1 MAIDVTAYVLLE
13 KDTKDQFIGG
23 REVMSI
29 LELDEGHDRPVWQVR
44 KAREKSALSKTLI
57 PSKPENI
64 LFEGVEFLVACA
76 LGPKFNAKDLIDAG
90 LKGYSLHL
98 VLFDDSSCVE
108 QVRSLSELGIKVFVF
123 RQDSSAG
130 SVSS

>member
-1 MAIDVTAYVLLE
+1 MAVDITAYVLLE

-23 REVMSI
+23 REVISI

-44 KAREKSALSKTLI
+44 KEPEQSSLAKALV

-64 LFEGVEFLVACA
+64 LIEGVEFLVACA
-76 LGPKFNAKDLIDAG
+76 LGPKLHAKDLIDAG
-90 LKGYSLHL
+90 LRGYTLHL

-108 QVRSLSELGIKVFVF
+108 QVRSLSELGIKVLVF
-123 RQDSSAG
+123 RQDSTDG

>member
-23 REVMSI
+23 REVISI
-29 LELDEGHDRPVWQVR
+29 LELDEGHDRPVWQMS
-44 KAREKSALSKTLI
+44 KAPEKSGLSKILI

-64 LFEGVEFLVACA
+64 LIEGVEFLVACA
-76 LGPKFNAKDLIDAG
+76 LGPKLNAKDLIDAG
-90 LKGYSLHL
+90 LKGYALHI

-108 QVRSLSELGIKVFVF
+108 QVSRLIGLGIKVFVF
-123 RQDSSAG
+123 RQGSTDG
-130 SVSS
+130 SVSP

>member
-23 REVMSI
+23 REVISI

-44 KAREKSALSKTLI
+44 KAPEQSSLSRTLV

-64 LFEGVEFLVACA
+64 LFEGVEFLVASA
-76 LGPKFNAKDLIDAG
+76 VGPTFNARALIDAG
-90 LKGYSLHL
+90 LEGFAVHII
-98 VLFDDSSCVE
+98 LFEDSSCDE
-108 QVRSLSELGIKVFVF
+108 QVSRLIGLGIKVFVF
-123 RQDSSAG
+123 RQDSADG